1 MTDSVYRRILS
12 LAEKE
17 VKHSQESLS
26 GDLEE
31 KAKTIPVIFEPW
43 PGKELVSDGVEPDLL
58 GLFSGS
64 SFPEGLGDDSAPPT
78 VHLFLENLWEYS
90 EKDEP
95 TFIEEVRITY
105 LHELGHYLGMEED
118 DLERRGLA

>member
-31 KAKTIPVIFEPW
+31 KAKTIPVTTSNPA
-43 PGKELVSDGVEPDLL
+43 
-58 GLFSGS
+58 
-64 SFPEGLGDDSAPPT
+64 DDP
-78 VHLFLENLWEYS
+78 
-90 EKDEP
+90 
-95 TFIEEVRITY
+95 
-105 LHELGHYLGMEED
+105 
-118 DLERRGLA
+118 